1 MPEEDL
7 ASNPFVLKLLERIA
21 ALEGHH
27 SSVAIQVPSVP
38 TEELP
43 VTVTDEPVQ
52 HADTPPHAEED
63 EVSISCHS

>member
-21 ALEGHH
+21 TLEGQH
-27 SSVAIQVPSVP
+27 SSVAIQAPLVP

-43 VTVTDEPVQ
+43 ATITNELVQ
-52 HADTPPHAEED
+52 HADSPPHAEED